1 MISLSNLNKVK
12 TDIIIKETSWFMGC
26 WNFFLRRNSTIEHE
40 NHLISQT
47 VSSTRF
53 PLLTPS
59 IDIYSQIPN
68 ATQNVEPLNPKN
80 ERFTK
85 EIRAWL
91 TVRGGWTNYNKFKQ
105 IHPFNLALG
114 RRRNQSCHFNRH
126 FRIMILN

>member
-1 MISLSNLNKVK
+1 
-12 TDIIIKETSWFMGC
+12 MGC

-85 EIRAWL
+85 EIRA
-91 TVRGGWTNYNKFKQ
+91 
-105 IHPFNLALG
+105 
-114 RRRNQSCHFNRH
+114 
-126 FRIMILN
+126 